1 MSKHRIIDLTET
13 CTGCFAC
20 ANSCPKDAVSLP
32 ENYEGFYFPVI
43 DNDKC
48 IDCGLCD
55 KVCPQVTAQPMQ
67 NACKAYYGWA
77 TDDAIRKT
85 SSSGGLFICL
95 RSMSWRR
102 MESFMEQHLIMRG

>member
-20 ANSCPKDAVSLP
+20 ANSCPKDAISLP

-48 IDCGLCD
+48 I
-55 KVCPQVTAQPMQ
+55 QVSQVP
-67 NACKAYYGWA
+67 
-77 TDDAIRKT
+77 
-85 SSSGGLFICL
+85 
-95 RSMSWRR
+95 
-102 MESFMEQHLIMRG
+102 

>member
-67 NACKAYYGWA
+67 NACKAY
-77 TDDAIRKT
+77 
-85 SSSGGLFICL
+85 
-95 RSMSWRR
+95 RSEERR
-102 MESFMEQHLIMRG
+102 VGKECRSRWSPYH